1 MVRAYFGT
9 QCKNMMVDNNFTES
23 FNAWILDARANPI
36 IKMLEEI
43 RVQVMRLLGKMKK
56 SLRLELHILVWNA

>member
-56 SLRLELHILVWNA
+56 S